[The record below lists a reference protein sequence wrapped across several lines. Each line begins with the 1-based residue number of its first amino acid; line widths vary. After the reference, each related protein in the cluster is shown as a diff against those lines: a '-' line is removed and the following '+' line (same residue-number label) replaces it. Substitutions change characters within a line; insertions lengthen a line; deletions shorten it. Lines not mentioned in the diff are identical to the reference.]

1 MYKQTAL
8 IGSPFIFQYN
18 NIEEQLKN
26 YLEEEIKNGCSHF
39 LVGNLYD
46 FDNKV
51 FEIFRKLKKDYPQIQ
66 ITQVVNEYNAYNY
79 KVKNYSRVY
88 ETNYLFLEL
97 EEIDMT
103 GNLLELHKFMV
114 DNSDKIISCYN
125 TANDIPFME
134 IFNYAIS
141 NQKEIINFFEFI

>member
-1 MYKQTAL
+1 MIL
-8 IGSPFIFQYN
+8 IIKFLRFFIDDRTQATV
-18 NIEEQLKN
+18 IEDRHQ
-26 YLEEEIKNGCSHF
+26 
-39 LVGNLYD
+39 D
-46 FDNKV
+46 
-51 FEIFRKLKKDYPQIQ
+51 FRKLKKDYPQIQ

>member
-1 MYKQTAL
+1 MYKQIAL

-18 NIEEQLKN
+18 NIDEQLKN

-125 TANDIPFME
+125 TANDIPFMNGVNN
-134 IFNYAIS
+134 IY
-141 NQKEIINFFEFI
+141 